1 MDNSLEQRIAEELHS
16 LETKQRKRS
25 FQLPKGI
32 DFTSNDYLGF
42 THDADLRAQLSS
54 LLLTDIPLGS
64 GGSRLLRGNHIWH
77 EQAERDFAEFQDTES
92 SLFFSSGYSANMAVL
107 TALPSRRDAI
117 IYDANVH
124 ASIKEG
130 VRASLAKSVSFQH
143 NSLDSLRAAASRL
156 EAEHV
161 FIVVE
166 SLYSMDGDEAPLREL
181 ASFAHDAKFS
191 LVVDEA
197 HATGIFGKHGQG
209 LVDECGVRDQTLLSI
224 HPCGKALASSGAFV
238 ASSELVRS
246 YLLNKARTM
255 IFTTALPP
263 IIPAML
269 SAVIRKLASTDERI
283 RTLFENSA
291 FVRESLRN
299 SLKTWT
305 VPEGRSPIIP
315 VIIGTDEMACAV
327 GDELQRMGMDVRPIR
342 PPTVAEGTARFRIT
356 INADHTQSE
365 LDLLVN
371 SLTELE
377 KKYAN

>member
-1 MDNSLEQRIAEELHS
+1 MDTSLGQRIADELHS

-32 DFTSNDYLGF
+32 DFTSNDYLGL
-42 THDADLRAQLSS
+42 THDHELRKKLSS

-64 GGSRLLRGNHIWH
+64 GGSRLLRGNHVWH
-77 EQAERDFAEFQDTES
+77 EHAERDFAAFQGTES

-130 VRASLAKSVSFQH
+130 VRASLAKSVSFHH
-143 NSLDSLRAAASRL
+143 NSLDSLHAAASRL
-156 EAEHV
+156 EAEHI

-181 ASFAHDAKFS
+181 ASFVKDSKFS
-191 LVVDEA
+191 LIVDEA

-209 LVDECGVRDQTLLSI
+209 LVDEYGVRDKVLLSI
-224 HPCGKALASSGAFV
+224 HPCGKALASSGGFV
-238 ASSELVRS
+238 ASSDLIRS

-263 IIPAML
+263 LVPAML
-269 SAVIRKLASTDERI
+269 SEVIRIISSSSDKIQKLH
-283 RTLFENSA
+283 ENSA
-291 FVRESLRN
+291 FVRNSLRTTLRHW
-299 SLKTWT
+299 S

-327 GDELQRMGMDVRPIR
+327 GDELQRLGMDVRPIR

-356 INADHTQSE
+356 INADHKQSE

-371 SLTELE
+371 SLSELE
-377 KKYAN
+377 KKYVS